1 MSIIVSTE
9 LLQKYDRPGPRYT
22 SYPTAPVW
30 SGDFG
35 AKDHQESL
43 RRADVPGEPLS
54 LYVHLPF
61 CKSMCWYCGCNVF
74 ITQDTDKIVSY
85 VDRVLAE
92 AALARS
98 FMSQPRPVIQHH
110 WGGGTPTHLPA
121 EEMVRLF
128 SGLQEL
134 FPASENAEISI
145 EIDPRVTTVAQLE
158 TLRTCG
164 FNRISMGVQDFD
176 SKVQKAIHRIQ
187 SYEETRELTEAAKSL
202 GFVSLNV
209 DLVYGLPHQTLEG
222 FGNTIERILELEP
235 DRVACYCYAHV
246 PWIKKHQKIIQ
257 VADLPQGKDKM
268 TLYLLALNGLQNA
281 GFAAIGM
288 DHFAR
293 PGDSLHDALN
303 TGRLHRNFMG
313 YTTQPAND
321 MISFGV
327 TSISEMAGAF
337 AQNLKDLNS
346 WHAAI
351 EAGRLPV
358 DRGMRRSPDDDR
370 RRRIIL
376 DLMCKFR
383 LKFDQH
389 GGADAFT
396 ETYREALRALQGMGD
411 DGLVTV
417 SADGIEVS
425 ELGRLFLRNV
435 CMPFDAY
442 LEKQLGRKQPMFS
455 KTV

>member
-1 MSIIVSTE
+1 MKARASTE

-30 SGDFG
+30 SDEFG
-35 AKDHQESL
+35 ANDHAESL
-43 RRADVPGEPLS
+43 RRANTAGEPLS

-61 CKSMCWYCGCNVF
+61 CKSMCWYCACTVF
-74 ITQDTDKIVSY
+74 ITQDGQKMASY
-85 VDRVLAE
+85 VDRVLEE
-92 AALARS
+92 AVLARR
-98 FMSQPRPVIQHH
+98 FLDQPRPVIQHH

-121 EEMVRLF
+121 AEMVRLF

-134 FPASENAEISI
+134 FPTSDDAEISI

-158 TLRTCG
+158 TLRACG

-176 SKVQKAIHRIQ
+176 SEVQAAIHRIQ

-209 DLVYGLPHQTLEG
+209 DLVYGLPRQTIEG
-222 FGNTIERILELEP
+222 FGRTLDQILDLRP

-246 PWIKKHQKIIQ
+246 PWIKKHQKVIDI
-257 VADLPQGKDKM
+257 ADLPQGRDKM
-268 TLYLLALNGLQNA
+268 ALYLLALNGLQNA
-281 GFAAIGM
+281 GFIAIGM

-293 PGDSLHDALN
+293 PGDSLHDAAN
-303 TGRLHRNFMG
+303 TATLHRNFMG
-313 YTTQPAND
+313 YTTRPAED
-321 MISFGV
+321 MVSFGV
-327 TSISEMAGAF
+327 TSISEVAGAF
-337 AQNLKDLNS
+337 AQNLKDLS
-346 WHAAI
+346 GWHAAVA
-351 EAGRLPV
+351 AGHLPV
-358 DRGMRRSPDDDR
+358 DRGLRRNAEDDR

-383 LKFDQH
+383 LRFDQH
-389 GGADAFT
+389 GGAAAFT
-396 ETYREALRALQGMGD
+396 EHYREPLEALEGMVD
-411 DGLVTV
+411 DGLVTICE
-417 SADGIEVS
+417 DGIEVS
-425 ELGRLFLRNV
+425 ELGRLFLRNI

-442 LEKQLGRKQPMFS
+442 LERQLGKSRPIFS